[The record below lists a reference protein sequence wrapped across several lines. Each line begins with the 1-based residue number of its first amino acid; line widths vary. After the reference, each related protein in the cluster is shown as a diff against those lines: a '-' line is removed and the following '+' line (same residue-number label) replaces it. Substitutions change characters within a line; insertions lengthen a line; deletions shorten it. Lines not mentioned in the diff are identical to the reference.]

1 MTESIVTSSNA
12 NATSEVSIELVKGQ
26 PMTTSVDIA
35 SHFGKRHDNVIKAIR
50 NLECGADFHALH
62 FEETIQII
70 PGPKGANREEPAYR
84 MTRDGFTFL
93 CMGFT
98 GKEAARWKVAYINA
112 FNQMEHA
119 LKAQPVRPDNRA
131 VLAFALKTL
140 ELMRG
145 QTQGRPPRPNSE
157 QVVQTYLD
165 IQSLD
170 QATDEQ
176 IKLALIFV
184 QGQIIGEGAAAV
196 NLPNVAGSSI
206 AKDLLYGL
214 LRSAHDAELMFNAL
228 YDKGVEALASDA
240 FKNHMTGKLADTS
253 RQARELLGYVASHA
267 ARTPFAPKFTH

>member
-1 MTESIVTSSNA
+1 MSASIASKTVSESEQNKVLVEI
-12 NATSEVSIELVKGQ
+12 VKGL
-26 PMTTSVDIA
+26 PMTTSIDVA
-35 SHFGKRHDNVIKAIR
+35 MHFGKRHDNVIKAIR
-50 NLECGADFHALH
+50 NLECPNDFTLLN
-62 FEETIQII
+62 FEECSR
-70 PGPKGANREEPAYR
+70 PGANNKPEPFYR
-84 MTRDGFTFL
+84 ITRDGFAFL

-112 FNQMEHA
+112 FNQMELA
-119 LKAQPVRPDNRA
+119 LKAQPVEIDNKA

-145 QTQGRPPRPNSE
+145 QSQGRPPRPNSE

-170 QATDEQ
+170 QATAEQ
-176 IKLALIFV
+176 VKLALIFV
-184 QGQIIGEGAAAV
+184 QGQIIGEGSAAV

-240 FKNHMTGKLADTS
+240 FKNHMTDKLADTS

>member
-1 MTESIVTSSNA
+1 MSDSSLTSSNA
-12 NATSEVSIELVKGQ
+12 SVTSEVSIELVKGQ
-26 PMTTSVDIA
+26 PMTTSADVA
-35 SHFGKRHDNVIKAIR
+35 MHFGKRHDNVIKAIR
-50 NLECGADFHALH
+50 KLECGAEFHALH
-62 FEETIQII
+62 FEEMEVDVKVGMGKIR
-70 PGPKGANREEPAYR
+70 KDPAYR
-84 MTRDGFTFL
+84 ITRDGFAFL

-112 FNQMEHA
+112 FNQMEHV
-119 LKAQPVRPDNRA
+119 LKAQPVQPDHRA

-145 QTQGRPPRPNSE
+145 QTQGRPSRPNSE
-157 QVVQTYLD
+157 QVLQTYLD
-165 IQSLD
+165 IKSLD

-176 IKLALIFV
+176 IKQALVFV
-184 QGQIIGEGAAAV
+184 QGQIIGEGSAAV

-214 LRSAHDAELMFNAL
+214 LRSSHDAELMFNAL
-228 YDKGVEALASDA
+228 YDKGVEALARDA

-267 ARTPFAPKFTH
+267 ARTPFAHKFTH

>member
-1 MTESIVTSSNA
+1 MTDSTLTSSSA
-12 NATSEVSIELVKGQ
+12 SVTSEVSIELVKGQ
-26 PMTTSVDIA
+26 PMTTSVDVA
-35 SHFGKRHDNVIKAIR
+35 KHFGKRHDNVIKAIR
-50 NLECGADFHALH
+50 NLECPSDFALLN
-62 FEETIQII
+62 FEECSR
-70 PGPKGANREEPAYR
+70 PGANNKPEPFYR
-84 MTRDGFTFL
+84 MTRDGFAFL

-119 LKAQPVRPDNRA
+119 LKAQPVQPDHRA

-145 QTQGRPPRPNSE
+145 QNQGRPSRPNSE
-157 QVVQTYLD
+157 QVLQTYLD
-165 IQSLD
+165 IKSLD

-176 IKLALIFV
+176 INQALVFV
-184 QGQIIGEGAAAV
+184 QGQIIGEGSAAV
-196 NLPNVAGSSI
+196 NLPGVAGSSI

-214 LRSAHDAELMFNAL
+214 LRSSHDAELMFNAL

-267 ARTPFAPKFTH
+267 ARTPFAQKFTH

>member
-35 SHFGKRHDNVIKAIR
+35 SHFGKLHKNVIKAIKA
-50 NLECGADFHALH
+50 LECTDSFHKLN
-62 FEETIQII
+62 FEPIQIDVDL
-70 PGPKGANREEPAYR
+70 GMGRTRKDPAFR
-84 MTRDGFTFL
+84 ITRDGFTFL

-98 GKEAARWKVAYINA
+98 GKEAARWKEAYINA
-112 FNQMEHA
+112 FNQMELA
-119 LKAQPVRPDNRA
+119 LKAQPVEVDNKA

-145 QTQGRPPRPNSE
+145 QSQGRPPRPNSE

-184 QGQIIGEGAAAV
+184 QGQIIGEGSAAV

-267 ARTPFAPKFTH
+267 ARTPYATKFTH

>member
-1 MTESIVTSSNA
+1 MSASIASKTVSESEQNKMLVEI
-12 NATSEVSIELVKGQ
+12 VKGQ
-26 PMTTSVDIA
+26 PMTTSIDVA
-35 SHFGKRHDNVIKAIR
+35 MHFGKRHDNVIKAIR
-50 NLECGADFHALH
+50 NLECPNDFTLLN
-62 FEETIQII
+62 FEECSR
-70 PGPKGANREEPAYR
+70 PGANNKPEPFYR
-84 MTRDGFTFL
+84 ITRDGFAFL

-98 GKEAARWKVAYINA
+98 GKEAARWEVAYINA
-112 FNQMEHA
+112 FNQMELA
-119 LKAQPVRPDNRA
+119 LKAQPVEVDNKA
-131 VLAFALKTL
+131 ALAFALKTL

-145 QTQGRPPRPNSE
+145 QSQGRPPRPNSE

-170 QATDEQ
+170 QATAEQ
-176 IKLALIFV
+176 VKLALIFV
-184 QGQIIGEGAAAV
+184 QGQIIGEGSAAV

>member
-1 MTESIVTSSNA
+1 MAESIVTSSNA
-12 NATSEVSIELVKGQ
+12 NATSEVSIEMVKGQ

-50 NLECGADFHALH
+50 KLECGDDFHALH
-62 FEETIQII
+62 FEEMEIEVKV
-70 PGPKGANREEPAYR
+70 GMGKVRKDPAYR
-84 MTRDGFTFL
+84 ITRDGFAFL

-119 LKAQPVRPDNRA
+119 LKAQPVEVDNKA

-145 QTQGRPPRPNSE
+145 QSQRRPPRPNSE

-170 QATDEQ
+170 QATAEQ
-176 IKLALIFV
+176 VKLALIFV
-184 QGQIIGEGAAAV
+184 QGQIIGEGSAAV

-267 ARTPFAPKFTH
+267 VRTPFAPKFTH

>member
-1 MTESIVTSSNA
+1 MTVSTSIASKTV
-12 NATSEVSIELVKGQ
+12 SETEQNKVLVEIVKGQ
-26 PMTTSVDIA
+26 PMTTSIDVA
-35 SHFGKRHDNVIKAIR
+35 MHFGKRHDNVIKAIR
-50 NLECGADFHALH
+50 NLECPNDFTLLN
-62 FEETIQII
+62 FEECSR
-70 PGPKGANREEPAYR
+70 PGANNKPEPFYR
-84 MTRDGFTFL
+84 ITRDGFAFL

-112 FNQMEHA
+112 FNQMELA
-119 LKAQPVRPDNRA
+119 LKAQPVEVDNKA
-131 VLAFALKTL
+131 VLAFALRTL

-145 QTQGRPPRPNSE
+145 QSQGRPPRPNSE

-170 QATDEQ
+170 QATAEQ
-176 IKLALIFV
+176 VKLALIFV
-184 QGQIIGEGAAAV
+184 QGQIIGEGSAAV

>member
-35 SHFGKRHDNVIKAIR
+35 SHFGKLHKNVIKAIKA
-50 NLECGADFHALH
+50 LECTDSFHKLN
-62 FEETIQII
+62 FEPIQIDVDL
-70 PGPKGANREEPAYR
+70 GMGRTRKDPAFR
-84 MTRDGFTFL
+84 ITRDGFTFL

-98 GKEAARWKVAYINA
+98 GKEAARWKEAYINA
-112 FNQMEHA
+112 FNQMELA
-119 LKAQPVRPDNRA
+119 LKAQPVEVDNKA

-145 QTQGRPPRPNSE
+145 QSQGRPPRPNSE

-184 QGQIIGEGAAAV
+184 QGQIIGEGSAAV
-196 NLPNVAGSSI
+196 NMPNVAGSSI

-267 ARTPFAPKFTH
+267 ARAPYATKFTH

>member
-12 NATSEVSIELVKGQ
+12 DATSEVSIELVKGQ
-26 PMTTSVDIA
+26 PMTTSVDV
-35 SHFGKRHDNVIKAIR
+35 G
-50 NLECGADFHALH
+50 LH
-62 FEETIQII
+62 FEKLHKNVLRAIEKLECSDEFRRLNFEPTIQMI
-70 PGPKGANREEPAYR
+70 PGPKGANREEPAFR

-98 GKEAARWKVAYINA
+98 GKEAARWKEAYINA
-112 FNQMEHA
+112 FNQMELA
-119 LKAQPVRPDNRA
+119 LKAQPVEVDNKA
-131 VLAFALKTL
+131 VLAFALRTL

-145 QTQGRPPRPNSE
+145 QSHGRPPRPNSE

-170 QATDEQ
+170 QATAEQ
-176 IKLALIFV
+176 VKLALIFV
-184 QGQIIGEGAAAV
+184 QGQIIGEGSAAV

>member
-1 MTESIVTSSNA
+1 MAESIVTSSNA

-35 SHFGKRHDNVIKAIR
+35 SHFGKLHKNVIKAIKA
-50 NLECGADFHALH
+50 LDCTDSFHKLN
-62 FEETIQII
+62 FEPIQIDVDL
-70 PGPKGANREEPAYR
+70 GMGRTRKDPAFR
-84 MTRDGFTFL
+84 ITRDGFTFL

-98 GKEAARWKVAYINA
+98 GKEAARWKEAYINA
-112 FNQMEHA
+112 FNQMELA
-119 LKAQPVRPDNRA
+119 LKAQPVEVDNKA

-145 QTQGRPPRPNSE
+145 QSQGRPPRPNSE

-170 QATDEQ
+170 QATAEQ
-176 IKLALIFV
+176 VKLALIFV
-184 QGQIIGEGAAAV
+184 QGQIIGEGSAAV